1 MKTHAKICKHK
12 LMGCPRPG
20 CPEIRSWYDMGHLV
34 APDCYRIELARTR
47 EEGWDVIFPFSDFF
61 DPFTLLTRRAVEA
74 RRRIL
79 TTTHEPDHR
88 EDEEGV
94 SFCRAVLYFEI
105 NPIDLSVC
113 FYVVWADKR
122 RNSLGTDLNR
132 RVLMAASLY
141 VSQGYWTE
149 AGAMKLNFGDDNY
162 NTGDS
167 SRQLVV
173 PHLKLFNWYEQA
185 VGQNECIKCP
195 KRHSGPPRYEPHLH
209 LNVILP

>member
-1 MKTHAKICKHK
+1 
-12 LMGCPRPG
+12 
-20 CPEIRSWYDMGHLV
+20 
-34 APDCYRIELARTR
+34 
-47 EEGWDVIFPFSDFF
+47 
-61 DPFTLLTRRAVEA
+61 
-74 RRRIL
+74 
-79 TTTHEPDHR
+79 
-88 EDEEGV
+88 
-94 SFCRAVLYFEI
+94 
-105 NPIDLSVC
+105 
-113 FYVVWADKR
+113 
-122 RNSLGTDLNR
+122 
-132 RVLMAASLY
+132 MAASLY